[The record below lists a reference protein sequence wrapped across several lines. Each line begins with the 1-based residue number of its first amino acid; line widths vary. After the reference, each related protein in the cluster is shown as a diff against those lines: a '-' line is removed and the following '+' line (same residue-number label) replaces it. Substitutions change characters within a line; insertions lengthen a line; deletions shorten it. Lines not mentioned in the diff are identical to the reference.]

1 LRRLRVEHLV
11 LPAVALLTL
20 AADQLSKRFVITN
33 LLPGQSVILAP
44 WLTPVFQLT
53 YITNTGVV
61 FGLLPG
67 LGDFFII
74 VAVLVIIGLLL
85 YHRHLP
91 EGQWLIRTAMGLQLG
106 GASGNLLDRLLHGSV
121 IDFIDVSFWPLR
133 DWPVFNLAD
142 GSIVAGAILLGAAML
157 WDREDQKEAAPAE
170 SEGS

>member
-1 LRRLRVEHLV
+1 MRRLRVEHLI
-11 LPAVALLTL
+11 LPAIALLTL
-20 AADQLSKRFVITN
+20 AADQISKRLVIAN
-33 LLPGQSVILAP
+33 LSPGQSVVLAP

-67 LGDFFII
+67 LGDFFVI

-91 EGQWLIRTAMGLQLG
+91 QGQWLIRAAMGLQLG
-106 GASGNLLDRLLHGSV
+106 GALGNLADRLFHGSV

-142 GSIVAGAILLGAAML
+142 GSIVAGAILLGVAML
-157 WDREDQKEAAPAE
+157 LDSGEQEAAAPAE